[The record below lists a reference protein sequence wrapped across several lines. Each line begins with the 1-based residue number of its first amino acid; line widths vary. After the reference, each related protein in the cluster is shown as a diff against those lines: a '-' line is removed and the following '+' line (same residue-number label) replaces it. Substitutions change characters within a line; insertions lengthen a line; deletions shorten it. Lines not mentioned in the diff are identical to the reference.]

1 MRKMTNGEINGIL
14 NRIKELRK
22 VDEDIAN
29 DLINALCKYTSSV
42 FDDSFKDANI
52 TGMREN
58 ANSLEEYQ
66 QKVEEIELNRKSA
79 HDDLISSIK
88 VADMLCRMSGIQ
100 EIYGELPEE
109 YQKDTT
115 GLMGEANRKNPGVV
129 ETRHN
134 IAEWAWGFI
143 TGAVISMDIDI
154 SNIDYS
160 NDINDFKKVGETY
173 SDKKARKVLD
183 DLTNPE
189 I

>member
-22 VDEDIAN
+22 IDEDIVK
-29 DLINALCKYTSSV
+29 DLINSLCRYTKSV
-42 FDDSFKDANI
+42 FDDNFKTANI
-52 TGMREN
+52 TRIREN

-66 QKVEEIELNRKSA
+66 QKVEEIELNRKMA
-79 HDDLISSIK
+79 HDRLITDIK
-88 VADMLCRMSGIQ
+88 VADMFCRMSGIQ
-100 EIYGELPEE
+100 EIYGELPKE

-134 IAEWAWGFI
+134 IAEWAWGVI
-143 TGAVISMDIDI
+143 TGAVISMDLDI
-154 SNIDYS
+154 TGIDYS
-160 NDINDFKKVGETY
+160 KDINDFKQVGETY
-173 SDKKARKVLD
+173 SDKKARKILD